1 MNGMNGANMQ
11 GAMVGVPVPAG
22 QPSELNYIYTLV
34 DSLSGQLAQN
44 QRTLEEVI
52 SCVGRIR
59 ARARSQSL
67 GNEELINLSAD
78 EIKAQ
83 EADVDTWISVL
94 SEAFEKAKYSRD
106 QNAYLL
112 GQFAEKMAAML
123 RLFHEYKAKHVNDVS
138 AWHKSYRNQ
147 LADARAEN
155 SKLRDQ
161 IWEMQ
166 AQAGAVNE
174 KMRNFRKKYDEN
186 EARWEKRVD
195 NKAMR
200 QELRFWKRMAMPHLA
215 DDDPYWSDDDD
226 LVDVAEKRR
235 LLEMQKIA
243 AQNHAAEAAQ
253 LVAAQLE
260 LGEITGNDEDGGDQ
274 GGDEIPP
281 PAPAPPSAMPT
292 PHNFLRQLV
301 GGVPMQRSD
310 DGNNAGPTP
319 PPRPLSAASST
330 GSSGQ

>member
-1 MNGMNGANMQ
+1 MNGMNSANMQ

-22 QPSELNYIYTLV
+22 QSSELVLIYQMV
-34 DSLSGQLAQN
+34 DSLSAQLATN

-67 GNEELINLSAD
+67 GNEELINQSAD
-78 EIKAQ
+78 EVKAQ
-83 EADVDTWISVL
+83 EADLDTYISVL
-94 SEAFEKAKYSRD
+94 NEAFDKARYSRD
-106 QNAYLL
+106 QNAALL
-112 GQFAEKMAAML
+112 GHFATSMSTML
-123 RLFHEYKAKHVNDVS
+123 RQFHEYKAKHVADVS
-138 AWHKSYRNQ
+138 AWHKSYRAQ
-147 LADARAEN
+147 LAEARAEN
-155 SKLRDQ
+155 SNLRDQ

-166 AQAGAVNE
+166 AHAGAANE
-174 KMRNFRKKYDEN
+174 KLRNFRKKYDEN
-186 EARWEKRVD
+186 ETRWEKRVETR
-195 NKAMR
+195 AMK
-200 QELRFWKRMAMPHLA
+200 QELRFWKRMAMPHVA

-235 LLEMQKIA
+235 LIELQRITAETHAAAVAQLAA
-243 AQNHAAEAAQ
+243 AQA
-253 LVAAQLE
+253 E

-274 GGDEIPP
+274 GDGVPP
-281 PAPAPPSAMPT
+281 PAPAPPSTMLT
-292 PHNFLRQLV
+292 PHNLMQQLV

-310 DGNNAGPTP
+310 DGNGTGPTP

>member
-22 QPSELNYIYTLV
+22 QPSELNYIYQMV
-34 DSLSGQLAQN
+34 ENLSAQLAAN

-67 GNEELINLSAD
+67 GNEELISLAAD
-78 EIKAQ
+78 EVKAQ
-83 EADVDTWISVL
+83 EADLDTYISVL
-94 SEAFEKAKYSRD
+94 SEAFDKARYSRD
-106 QNAYLL
+106 QNAVLL
-112 GQFAEKMAAML
+112 AQFAGTMSNML
-123 RLFHEYKAKHVNDVS
+123 RQFHEYKARHVADVS
-138 AWHKSYRNQ
+138 AWHKSYRAQ
-147 LADARAEN
+147 LAEARAEN

-166 AQAGAVNE
+166 AHAGAANE
-174 KMRNFRKKYDEN
+174 KLRNFRKKYDEN
-186 EARWEKRVD
+186 ETRWEKRVET
-195 NKAMR
+195 KAMR

-215 DDDPYWSDDDD
+215 DDDPCWSDDDD

-235 LLEMQKIA
+235 LEEVQRITA
-243 AQNHAAEAAQ
+243 ETHATAAAQ
-253 LVAAQLE
+253 LAAAQTE
-260 LGEITGNDEDGGDQ
+260 LGEIAGNEEDGGDQ
-274 GGDEIPP
+274 RGDEIPP
-281 PAPAPPSAMPT
+281 PAPAPPSTVST
-292 PHNFLRQLV
+292 PHNLMQQLV
-301 GGVPMQRSD
+301 GGVPMQRGD
-310 DGNNAGPTP
+310 DENSTGPTP